1 MIIAVLSFVITA
13 LGYFSKEIRLNGKH
27 VFSTNTYNLCL
38 KIQLYVN
45 CTLSLVSLFFS
56 IVDLFIQP
64 ELLALICGIFIIQMT
79 ENTIY
84 TMLFISFARLK
95 RRKMVQNS
103 LLDFVEELQ
112 NIVLPNDAV
121 LIKQFCKEYPDI
133 QNKEAKRALKHLKK
147 YNTK

>member
-1 MIIAVLSFVITA
+1 
-13 LGYFSKEIRLNGKH
+13 
-27 VFSTNTYNLCL
+27 
-38 KIQLYVN
+38 
-45 CTLSLVSLFFS
+45 
-56 IVDLFIQP
+56 
-64 ELLALICGIFIIQMT
+64 
-79 ENTIY
+79 
-84 TMLFISFARLK
+84 
-95 RRKMVQNS
+95 MVQNS